1 MIANQVGKRYAEAIY
16 EVAEAENNIKEVYEV
31 LNSIMELYKTDV
43 DFRNFITNPLLKKEQ
58 KKEALR
64 KIFSGVSETVL
75 NIPFYLLDKGRIAD
89 IREIVSE
96 FVKIDYAKNHILDV
110 EATFAVELTEE
121 QKEKLIKK
129 LENKT
134 GKKIK
139 LVVNVDKSLIGGGII
154 KIGDEITDGSIRRQL
169 ETLAQR

>member
-1 MIANQVGKRYAEAIY
+1 MIANQVGKRYADAIY
-16 EVAEAENNIKEVYEV
+16 SIAAAENNVKAVYEI

-43 DFRNFITNPLLKKEQ
+43 DFRNFITHPLLKVEQ

-64 KIFSGVSETVL
+64 KIFSDADDSVL
-75 NIPFYLLDKGRIAD
+75 RIPFYILEKGRMND
-89 IREIVSE
+89 IREIVAE

-110 EATFAVELTEE
+110 EATFAIELNQE
-121 QKEKLIKK
+121 QKDKLIKK

-154 KIGDEITDGSIRRQL
+154 RIGDQVTDGSIRRQL
-169 ETLAQR
+169 ETLTQK